1 MKYAKYL
8 VAVIAACGAILVGL
22 GALAGAT
29 LVVYLDWRD
38 RDANAN
44 PR

>member
-1 MKYAKYL
+1 MKHLRA
-8 VAVIAACGAILVGL
+8 IARLIFALGAIVAAL
-22 GALAGAT
+22 GALCGAA